1 MVASRS
7 ANVAGTSL
15 LALSIAACLVI
26 SAQADAIAAIL
37 SARQKQPKSRQRVA
51 SAAEILEAK
60 QLLSSLGY
68 WLGPLNGKMDAASRS
83 ALIAFQKLER
93 REITGRLTDRELDA
107 LRHANRPTPREA
119 GYAHIEVDLTRQ
131 VLLVIGEDSAVSRI
145 LPVSSGSGKE
155 FTSEGWTRQAVTPT
169 GRFKVHR
176 KLDGWRKSPLG
187 LMYYPIYYLSGVAI
201 HGATSVPIYPASHG
215 CIRIPMFAAQE
226 LNEMTSIG
234 TVVLVYAGDSRAND
248 SATQPL

>member
-7 ANVAGTSL
+7 AKVAGTSL
-15 LALSIAACLVI
+15 LALSIAACLGI
-26 SAQADAIAAIL
+26 SAQADGVAAIL
-37 SARQKQPKSRQRVA
+37 SAKQKQPKSRQRVA
-51 SAAEILEAK
+51 SAADILEAK

-83 ALIAFQKLER
+83 ALIAFQKVER
-93 REITGRLTDRELDA
+93 RETTGRLTDLELEA
-107 LRHANRPTPREA
+107 LQHANRPKPRET
-119 GYAHIEVDLTRQ
+119 GYAHIEADLTRQ
-131 VLLVIGEDSAVSRI
+131 VLLVIGEDSVVSHI
-145 LPVSSGSGKE
+145 LPVSSGNGKE
-155 FTSEGWTRQAVTPT
+155 FTSEDWTRQAITPT

-201 HGATSVPIYPASHG
+201 HGAKSVPTYPASHG

-226 LNEMTSIG
+226 LNEMTPIG
-234 TVVLVYAGDSRAND
+234 TVVLVYAGDSPAND

>member
-15 LALSIAACLVI
+15 LALSIAACLGI
-26 SAQADAIAAIL
+26 SVHAYGLAAIL
-37 SARQKQPKSRQRVA
+37 SAKQKQPKSRQRVA
-51 SAAEILEAK
+51 SKSEILESK
-60 QLLSSLGY
+60 QLLSELGY

-93 REITGRLTDRELDA
+93 REITGRLTDQELEA
-107 LRHANRPTPREA
+107 LRHANRPKPRET

-131 VLLVIGEDSAVSRI
+131 VLLVIGEDSAVTRI
-145 LPVSSGSGKE
+145 LPVSSGNGKE
-155 FTSEGWTRQAVTPT
+155 FTSEDWTRQAVTPT

-201 HGATSVPIYPASHG
+201 HGAKSVPTYPASHG

-226 LNEMTSIG
+226 LNEMTPIG
-234 TVVLVYAGDSRAND
+234 TVVLVYAGDNSAND
-248 SATQPL
+248 SARQPL